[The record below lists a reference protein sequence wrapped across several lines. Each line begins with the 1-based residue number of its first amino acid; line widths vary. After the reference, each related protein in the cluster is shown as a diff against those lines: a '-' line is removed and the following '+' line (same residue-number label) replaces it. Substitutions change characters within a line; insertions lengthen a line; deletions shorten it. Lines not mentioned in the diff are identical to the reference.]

1 MQPNERWTSCSS
13 LPGERIKRSSCAR
26 GLNAPILGHDLWGP
40 DRVTVVEG
48 MSDRHICVRPTHLAG
63 GRLTVQADLLRHMGS
78 AREAGL
84 RGAAVARRNCGHFG
98 GRSSMRWRR
107 ILVIV
112 IGLLVVLPI
121 TGIGVFIATFNP
133 NAWKPRIQNAVMR
146 ATGRELSL
154 NGPISLKW
162 SLVPTIEVR
171 DVALANFDGG
181 SRPQMVTAQSIE
193 AEVALLPLL
202 SNRLDIPRLAIIKP
216 DVLIETT
223 QAGRGNWLFTKP
235 ATPSDAPTAAAAPG
249 ESMDIVVQSMTVED
263 GTLTWR
269 NGVTGQAVTGTLNS
283 FELLE
288 PSTTSPVTFRL
299 VATYAGTQFNAK
311 GETGSMARLSDTAA
325 KTPWLV
331 RLSINS
337 NDAALS
343 VDAKSTTPLQPATY
357 SGKASGQLADLAQL
371 QPFVPGTP
379 LPSVRELSFSAN
391 VADSGPLLTR
401 VSEFTLHAGASDLSA
416 YAPGLTLTQVA
427 IRAPQPDQPITVQA
441 AGNYADA
448 PLTISSTLGA
458 PSALISGR
466 PFPVDVSLA
475 AAGAIVTAKGTL
487 ADPARMAG
495 GELAVSARIPALAP
509 FAALLQQPV
518 PDAKNIA
525 LGAHLAEAPGG
536 FAKGMVLTQATLT
549 LPQGD
554 IAGDASVTFSQPPLI
569 SGNVT
574 SKRIDLDALL
584 AMKSINPPAPPAA
597 VGPQATAPPATPAPP
612 PERRGN
618 PNLLFS
624 DAPLGL
630 GVLRD
635 ADADVQLRIG
645 ELHTGGETH
654 RDIVGH
660 FVLKGGKLVLDPISG
675 SLPAG
680 RMSGRLTIDANPPKP
695 PVTLVLRA
703 PGLSVRALA
712 PMLGLPSDASGAL
725 EVDADLNGA
734 GDSLH
739 AIAAE
744 LNGTLGLAMVNG
756 QIDNASLNRVLGPIL
771 TSASL
776 PLSLIN
782 PGQSIRGSSALRC
795 FAARLDMRG
804 GLATFRALYL
814 DSARVKVTGSGT
826 INLADEALSVRL
838 RPQARLANTGITT
851 PLIVGGTI
859 EHPKARIDAANSA
872 QANIM
877 GFAQSAEN
885 LAEVPL
891 GAISG
896 AFGGPDRLSSGG
908 DDCANQLAIAR
919 GRPGGPQPNSPPSML
934 AVPANAAK
942 QILNAPKNLLQN
954 LFGK

>member
-1 MQPNERWTSCSS
+1 
-13 LPGERIKRSSCAR
+13 
-26 GLNAPILGHDLWGP
+26 
-40 DRVTVVEG
+40 
-48 MSDRHICVRPTHLAG
+48 
-63 GRLTVQADLLRHMGS
+63 
-78 AREAGL
+78 
-84 RGAAVARRNCGHFG
+84 
-98 GRSSMRWRR
+98 MRWRR

-121 TGIGVFIATFNP
+121 AGIGIFIATLDP
-133 NAWKPRIQNAVMR
+133 NDWKPRIQNAVIR

-162 SLVPTIEVR
+162 SLVPTIEAQN
-171 DVALANFDGG
+171 VALANFDGG

-202 SNRLDIPRLAIIKP
+202 SHHLDIHRLAIIKP

-235 ATPSDAPTAAAAPG
+235 ATPTDAPTAAAAPG
-249 ESMDIVVQSMTVED
+249 APMDIDVQSMTVED

-269 NGVTGQAVTGTLNS
+269 NGITGQAVTGTLNS

-288 PSTTSPVTFRL
+288 PSETSPVTFQL
-299 VATYAGTQFNAK
+299 VAIWAGTQLDAK
-311 GETGSMARLSDTAA
+311 GETGPMARLSDTAA
-325 KTPWLV
+325 KTPWPV

-337 NDAALS
+337 NGAALS
-343 VDAKSTTPLQPATY
+343 VNAQSTTPLQPASY

-401 VSEFTLHAGASDLSA
+401 VSDFTLHAGASDLSV
-416 YAPGLTLTQVA
+416 YAPGLTLTEVA
-427 IRAPQPDQPITVQA
+427 IRAPQPDQPVTVQA

-458 PSALISGR
+458 PSALIGGHL
-466 PFPVDVSLA
+466 FPVDVSLA
-475 AAGAIVTAKGTL
+475 AAGAIATAKGTL

-495 GELAVSARIPALAP
+495 AELAVSARIPALAP
-509 FAALLQQPV
+509 FAALLQQSV
-518 PDAKNIA
+518 PDAKNVA

-554 IAGDASVTFSQPPLI
+554 IAGDASVTFAQPPLI

-584 AMKSINPPAPPAA
+584 AMKSVNPPAPPAA
-597 VGPQATAPPATPAPP
+597 VGPQAATPLATRAPPS
-612 PERRGN
+612 ERRGN

-635 ADADVQLRIG
+635 ADADVQLGIG

-654 RDIVGH
+654 RDIAGH

-675 SLPAG
+675 TLPAG
-680 RMSGRLTIDANPPKP
+680 KMSGRLMIDANPPKP
-695 PVTLVLRA
+695 PVALVLRA

-712 PMLGLPSDASGAL
+712 LMLGLPSDAAGSL
-725 EVDADLNGA
+725 EVDTNLNGA

-739 AIAAE
+739 AIAAD

-776 PLSLIN
+776 PLSLIF
-782 PGQSIRGSSALRC
+782 PGQIIGGGSALRC
-795 FAARLDMRG
+795 FAARLDARG
-804 GLATFRALYL
+804 GLATLRALYL

-826 INLADEALSVRL
+826 INLADEALSLRL
-838 RPQARLANTGITT
+838 RPLARLADTGITA

-859 EHPKARIDAANSA
+859 EHPKAHIDAANSA

-896 AFGGPDRLSSGG
+896 ALGGPDRLSSGG

-942 QILNAPKNLLQN
+942 KILNAPKSLLHD

>member
-1 MQPNERWTSCSS
+1 
-13 LPGERIKRSSCAR
+13 
-26 GLNAPILGHDLWGP
+26 
-40 DRVTVVEG
+40 
-48 MSDRHICVRPTHLAG
+48 
-63 GRLTVQADLLRHMGS
+63 
-78 AREAGL
+78 
-84 RGAAVARRNCGHFG
+84 
-98 GRSSMRWRR
+98 MRWRR

-112 IGLLVVLPI
+112 VGLLVILPI
-121 TGIGVFIATFNP
+121 TGIAIFTATFDP
-133 NAWKPRIQNAVMR
+133 NGWKPRIQNAVMR

-154 NGPISLKW
+154 NGPISVKW
-162 SLVPTIEVR
+162 SLVPTIEAR
-171 DVALANFDGG
+171 DGALANLDSG

-193 AEVALLPLL
+193 AEVTLLPLL

-235 ATPSDAPTAAAAPG
+235 ATQTDAPTTTTAPG
-249 ESMDIVVQSMTVED
+249 EPMDIAIQSMTVED

-269 NGVTGQAVTGTLNS
+269 NGLTGQAVTGVLHS

-288 PSTTSPVTFRL
+288 PSETSPVMFQL
-299 VATYAGTQFNAK
+299 VATCAGAQFDAK
-311 GETGSMARLSDTAA
+311 VETGSMARLRDRAA
-325 KTPWLV
+325 KTPWPV
-331 RLSINS
+331 RLTVNS
-337 NDAALS
+337 NGAALS
-343 VDAKSTTPLQPATY
+343 VDAQSTTPLKSASY
-357 SGKASGQLADLAQL
+357 SGKVRGQLADLAQL

-379 LPSVRELSFSAN
+379 LPSVRELSFSAS

-401 VSEFTLHAGASDLSA
+401 VSDLTLHAGASDLSA
-416 YAPGLTLTQVA
+416 YAPGLTLTQVV
-427 IRAPQPDQPITVQA
+427 IRAPQPDQPVIVQA
-441 AGNYADA
+441 AGNYAGA

-475 AAGAIVTAKGTL
+475 AAGAIATAKGTL

-495 GELAVSARIPALAP
+495 AELAVSARIPALAP
-509 FAALLQQPV
+509 FAALLQQPL
-518 PDAKNIA
+518 PDAKNVA

-554 IAGDASVTFSQPPLI
+554 IAGDASVTFAQPPSI

-574 SKRIDLDALL
+574 SKRIDLDVLL
-584 AMKSINPPAPPAA
+584 EMKSVNAPAPPGPRAA
-597 VGPQATAPPATPAPP
+597 PPPATPAPP

-630 GVLRD
+630 GLLRD
-635 ADADVQLRIG
+635 ADADVRLRIG
-645 ELHTGGETH
+645 ELRAGGETQ
-654 RDIVGH
+654 RDIAGH
-660 FVLKGGKLVLDPISG
+660 FVLKGGKLVFDPISG
-675 SLPAG
+675 TLPAG
-680 RMSGRLTIDANPPKP
+680 RMSGRLMIDANPPNP

-703 PGLSVRALA
+703 PGLSVHALA
-712 PMLGLPSDASGAL
+712 LMLRLPSDASGSL
-725 EVDADLNGA
+725 EVDANLNGA

-776 PLSLIN
+776 PLSLIF
-782 PGQSIRGSSALRC
+782 PGQIIGGRSALRC
-795 FAARLDMRG
+795 FAARLNVRG
-804 GLATFRALYL
+804 GLATFRSLYL

-826 INLADEALSVRL
+826 INLADEALSLRL
-838 RPQARLANTGITT
+838 RPVARLADTGITT

-859 EHPKARIDAANSA
+859 EHPKAHIDAANSA

-877 GFAQSAEN
+877 GFARSAEN

-896 AFGGPDRLSSGG
+896 ALGGPDRLSSGG
-908 DDCANQLAIAR
+908 DDCANQLAITR
-919 GRPGGPQPNSPPSML
+919 GGPGGPQPNSPPSML
-934 AVPANAAK
+934 AAPANAAK
-942 QILNAPKNLLQN
+942 QILNAPKDLLQD

>member
-1 MQPNERWTSCSS
+1 
-13 LPGERIKRSSCAR
+13 
-26 GLNAPILGHDLWGP
+26 
-40 DRVTVVEG
+40 
-48 MSDRHICVRPTHLAG
+48 
-63 GRLTVQADLLRHMGS
+63 
-78 AREAGL
+78 
-84 RGAAVARRNCGHFG
+84 
-98 GRSSMRWRR
+98 MRWRR

-121 TGIGVFIATFNP
+121 AGIGIFIATFNP
-133 NAWKPRIQNAVMR
+133 NGWKPRIQNAVMR

-154 NGPISLKW
+154 NGPVSLKW
-162 SLVPTIEVR
+162 SLVPTIEAR
-171 DVALANFDGG
+171 DVALANVNGG
-181 SRPQMVTAQSIE
+181 SRPQMVTAQRIE

-202 SNRLDIPRLAIIKP
+202 SNRLDIPRLSLIKP
-216 DVLIETT
+216 DVLIETME
-223 QAGRGNWLFTKP
+223 AGRGNWVFTKP
-235 ATPSDAPTAAAAPG
+235 ATPADRPTAAAAPAKP
-249 ESMDIVVQSMTVED
+249 MDIDVQSMTIED

-269 NGVTGQAVTGTLNS
+269 NGITGQAVTGTLNS

-288 PSTTSPVTFRL
+288 PSETSPATFQL
-299 VATYAGTQFNAK
+299 VATYAGIRFEAK

-325 KTPWLV
+325 KTPWPVKLTV
-331 RLSINS
+331 NS
-337 NDAALS
+337 NVAALS
-343 VDAKSTTPLQPATY
+343 VDAQSTTPLQPASY

-401 VSEFTLHAGASDLSA
+401 VSDFTLHAGASDLSA
-416 YAPGLTLTQVA
+416 YARGLTLTQVTV
-427 IRAPQPDQPITVQA
+427 RAPQPDQPVTVQA

-448 PLTISSTLGA
+448 PLSISATLGA
-458 PSALISGR
+458 PSALIGGQ

-475 AAGAIVTAKGTL
+475 AAGATATAKGTL
-487 ADPARMAG
+487 ADPSRMARA
-495 GELAVSARIPALAP
+495 ELAVSVRIPVLAP

-518 PDAKNIA
+518 PDAKNVA
-525 LGAHLAEAPGG
+525 LDAHLAEAQGG
-536 FAKGMVLTQATLT
+536 FTKGMALTQATLT
-549 LPQGD
+549 LPQGE
-554 IAGDASVTFSQPPLI
+554 IAGDASVTFAQPPSI

-574 SKRIDLDALL
+574 SKQIDLDALL
-584 AMKSINPPAPPAA
+584 EMKSVNPPAPPAA
-597 VGPQATAPPATPAPP
+597 VGPQAATPPATPARQ

-624 DAPLGL
+624 DVPLGL
-630 GVLRD
+630 GLLRD

-645 ELHTGGETH
+645 ELRTGVETH
-654 RDIVGH
+654 RDIAGH
-660 FVLKGGKLVLDPISG
+660 FVLKGGQLVLDPISG
-675 SLPAG
+675 TLPAG
-680 RMSGRLTIDANPPKP
+680 KMSGRLMIDANPPKP
-695 PVTLVLRA
+695 PVALVLRA

-712 PMLGLPSDASGAL
+712 LMLGLPSDASGSL
-725 EVDADLNGA
+725 EVDANLNGA

-776 PLSLIN
+776 PLALIF
-782 PGQSIRGSSALRC
+782 PGQIIGGDSALRC
-795 FAARLDMRG
+795 FAARLDTRG

-826 INLADEALSVRL
+826 INLADEVLSLRL
-838 RPQARLANTGITT
+838 QPLARLADTGITV
-851 PLIVGGTI
+851 PLIAGGTI
-859 EHPKARIDAANSA
+859 EHPKAHIDAANSA
-872 QANIM
+872 QATIT
-877 GFAQSAEN
+877 GLAQSAEN

-896 AFGGPDRLSSGG
+896 ALGGPDRLGSGG
-908 DDCANQLAIAR
+908 DDCANQLEIAR
-919 GRPGGPQPNSPPSML
+919 GGPGGPQPNSPPSLL
-934 AVPANAAK
+934 AVPASAAK
-942 QILNAPKNLLQN
+942 QILNAPKNLLQD

>member
-1 MQPNERWTSCSS
+1 
-13 LPGERIKRSSCAR
+13 
-26 GLNAPILGHDLWGP
+26 
-40 DRVTVVEG
+40 
-48 MSDRHICVRPTHLAG
+48 
-63 GRLTVQADLLRHMGS
+63 
-78 AREAGL
+78 
-84 RGAAVARRNCGHFG
+84 
-98 GRSSMRWRR
+98 MRWRR
-107 ILVIV
+107 ILVIF
-112 IGLLVVLPI
+112 IALLVVLPI
-121 TGIGVFIATFNP
+121 AGIGIFIATFNP
-133 NAWKPRIQNAVMR
+133 NGWKPHIQNAVMHT
-146 ATGRELSL
+146 TGRVLSL
-154 NGPISLKW
+154 NGPVSLKW
-162 SLVPTIEVR
+162 SLVPTIEAH
-171 DVALANFDGG
+171 DVTLANFDGG

-202 SNRLDIPRLAIIKP
+202 SNRLDIPRLAVIKP

-223 QAGRGNWLFTKP
+223 RAGRGNWVFTKP
-235 ATPSDAPTAAAAPG
+235 AMPTDTPAAATAPG
-249 ESMDIVVQSMTVED
+249 KPMNVDVQSMTVED

-269 NGVTGQAVTGTLNS
+269 NGITGHAVTGTLNS
-283 FELLE
+283 FKLLA
-288 PSTTSPVTFRL
+288 PSETSSVTFQL
-299 VATYAGTQFNAK
+299 VATYAGAQFEAK

-325 KTPWLV
+325 KAPWPVKLTV
-331 RLSINS
+331 NS
-337 NDAALS
+337 NVAALS
-343 VDAKSTTPLQPATY
+343 VDAQSTTPLQPASY

-371 QPFVPGTP
+371 QAFVPGTP

-401 VSEFTLHAGASDLSA
+401 VSDFTLHAGTSDLSA

-427 IRAPQPDQPITVQA
+427 IRAPQPDQPVTVQA

-448 PLTISSTLGA
+448 PLTISATLGA
-458 PSALISGR
+458 PSALIGGQ

-475 AAGAIVTAKGTL
+475 AAGATVTAKGTL
-487 ADPARMAG
+487 ADPTRMAG
-495 GELAVSARIPALAP
+495 AELMVSARIPALAP

-518 PDAKNIA
+518 PDAKNVA
-525 LGAHLAEAPGG
+525 LSAHLAEAMGG
-536 FAKGMVLTQATLT
+536 FAKGMALTQATLT

-554 IAGDASVTFSQPPLI
+554 IAGDASVTFAQPPSI

-584 AMKSINPPAPPAA
+584 EMSVNPPAHPAA
-597 VGPQATAPPATPAPP
+597 VGPQASPPPASPAPP
-612 PERRGN
+612 LERLGN

-630 GVLRD
+630 GELRG
-635 ADADVQLRIG
+635 ADVDVQLRIG
-645 ELHTGGETH
+645 ELHTGGQTH
-654 RDIVGH
+654 RDIAGH

-675 SLPAG
+675 TLPAG
-680 RMSGRLTIDANPPKP
+680 KMSGRLMIDANPPKP
-695 PVTLVLRA
+695 PVALVLRA

-712 PMLGLPSDASGAL
+712 LMLGLPSDASGSL
-725 EVDADLNGA
+725 EVDANLNGA

-739 AIAAE
+739 AIVGGVS
-744 LNGTLGLAMVNG
+744 GTLGLAMVNG

-776 PLSLIN
+776 PLSLIF
-782 PGQSIRGSSALRC
+782 PGQIIRDGSALRC
-795 FAARLDMRG
+795 FAARLDARG

-814 DSARVKVTGSGT
+814 DSARIKVTGSGT
-826 INLADEALSVRL
+826 INLADEALSLRL
-838 RPQARLANTGITT
+838 RPLARLADTGITV

-877 GFAQSAEN
+877 GLAQSAQN

-896 AFGGPDRLSSGG
+896 ALGGPDRLSSGG

-919 GRPGGPQPNSPPSML
+919 GGPGGPQPNSPPSML
-934 AVPANAAK
+934 AVPTNAAK

>member
-1 MQPNERWTSCSS
+1 
-13 LPGERIKRSSCAR
+13 
-26 GLNAPILGHDLWGP
+26 
-40 DRVTVVEG
+40 
-48 MSDRHICVRPTHLAG
+48 
-63 GRLTVQADLLRHMGS
+63 
-78 AREAGL
+78 
-84 RGAAVARRNCGHFG
+84 
-98 GRSSMRWRR
+98 MRWRR

-162 SLVPTIEVR
+162 SLVPTIEAR

-193 AEVALLPLL
+193 AEVALVPLL

-269 NGVTGQAVTGTLNS
+269 NGVTGRAVTGILNS

-495 GELAVSARIPALAP
+495 AELAVSARIPALAP

-660 FVLKGGKLVLDPISG
+660 FVLKDGKLVLDPISG

-919 GRPGGPQPNSPPSML
+919 GRPGGPQPDSPPSML

>member
-1 MQPNERWTSCSS
+1 
-13 LPGERIKRSSCAR
+13 
-26 GLNAPILGHDLWGP
+26 
-40 DRVTVVEG
+40 
-48 MSDRHICVRPTHLAG
+48 
-63 GRLTVQADLLRHMGS
+63 
-78 AREAGL
+78 
-84 RGAAVARRNCGHFG
+84 
-98 GRSSMRWRR
+98 
-107 ILVIV
+107 
-112 IGLLVVLPI
+112 
-121 TGIGVFIATFNP
+121 
-133 NAWKPRIQNAVMR
+133 
-146 ATGRELSL
+146 
-154 NGPISLKW
+154 
-162 SLVPTIEVR
+162 
-171 DVALANFDGG
+171 
-181 SRPQMVTAQSIE
+181 
-193 AEVALLPLL
+193 
-202 SNRLDIPRLAIIKP
+202 
-216 DVLIETT
+216 
-223 QAGRGNWLFTKP
+223 
-235 ATPSDAPTAAAAPG
+235 
-249 ESMDIVVQSMTVED
+249 
-263 GTLTWR
+263 
-269 NGVTGQAVTGTLNS
+269 
-283 FELLE
+283 
-288 PSTTSPVTFRL
+288 VTFRL
-299 VATYAGTQFNAK
+299 VATYAGTQFDAK

-325 KTPWLV
+325 KTPWPV

-343 VDAKSTTPLQPATY
+343 VDAKSTTPMQPATY

-401 VSEFTLHAGASDLSA
+401 VSEFTLHAGTSDLSA
-416 YAPGLTLTQVA
+416 YAPGLTLTQMA

-495 GELAVSARIPALAP
+495 AELAVSARIPALAP

>member
-1 MQPNERWTSCSS
+1 
-13 LPGERIKRSSCAR
+13 
-26 GLNAPILGHDLWGP
+26 
-40 DRVTVVEG
+40 
-48 MSDRHICVRPTHLAG
+48 
-63 GRLTVQADLLRHMGS
+63 
-78 AREAGL
+78 
-84 RGAAVARRNCGHFG
+84 
-98 GRSSMRWRR
+98 MRWRR

-112 IGLLVVLPI
+112 IGLVVVLPI
-121 TGIGVFIATFNP
+121 TGIGIFIATFDP
-133 NAWKPRIQNAVMR
+133 NGWKPRIQNAVMR

-154 NGPISLKW
+154 NGPISVKW
-162 SLVPTIEVR
+162 SLVPTIEAR

-202 SNRLDIPRLAIIKP
+202 SNRLDIPWLAIIKP

-235 ATPSDAPTAAAAPG
+235 ATPTAAAAPG
-249 ESMDIVVQSMTVED
+249 KPMDIAVQSMTVED

-269 NGVTGQAVTGTLNS
+269 NGITGQAVTGTLDS
-283 FELLE
+283 FELRE
-288 PSTTSPVTFRL
+288 PSETSPVTFQL
-299 VATYAGTQFNAK
+299 VATFAGTQFNAK

-325 KTPWLV
+325 KTPWPV
-331 RLSINS
+331 RLTVNS
-337 NDAALS
+337 NGAALS
-343 VDAKSTTPLQPATY
+343 VDAQSTTPLQPTSY

-401 VSEFTLHAGASDLSA
+401 VRDFTLHAGASDLST
-416 YAPGLTLTQVA
+416 YAPGLTLTQVT
-427 IRAPQPDQPITVQA
+427 IRAPQPDQPVTVQA

-458 PSALISGR
+458 PSALIGGQA
-466 PFPVDVSLA
+466 FPVDVSLA
-475 AAGAIVTAKGTL
+475 IAGATAMAKGTL
-487 ADPARMAG
+487 ADPARVAG
-495 GELAVSARIPALAP
+495 AELLVSARIPTLAP
-509 FAALLQQPV
+509 FAALVRRPV
-518 PDAKNIA
+518 PDVKDIA
-525 LGAHLAEAPGG
+525 LDARLAEASGG
-536 FAKGMVLTQATLT
+536 FAKGMVLTQATLN

-554 IAGDASVTFSQPPLI
+554 IAGDASVTFTRPPSI
-569 SGNVT
+569 TGNVT

-584 AMKSINPPAPPAA
+584 ELKSVSPPAPPAA
-597 VGPQATAPPATPAPP
+597 AGQQAATALATPTPRP
-612 PERRGN
+612 KRRGN
-618 PNLLFS
+618 PDLLFS
-624 DAPLGL
+624 DAPLDL
-630 GVLRD
+630 GVLRT

-645 ELHTGGETH
+645 ELRTSGQTQ
-654 RDIVGH
+654 RDIAGH
-660 FVLKGGKLVLDPISG
+660 FVLNDGKLMLDPISG
-675 SLPAG
+675 ILPAG
-680 RMSGRLTIDANPPKP
+680 RMSGRLTIDANPAKP
-695 PVTLVLRA
+695 PVALVLRA

-712 PMLGLPSDASGAL
+712 LMLGLPSDASGSL
-725 EVDADLNGA
+725 EVDATLNGA

-739 AIAAE
+739 VIAAG

-756 QIDNASLNRVLGPIL
+756 EIDNSSLNRLLGPIL

-795 FAARLDMRG
+795 FAARLDARN

-814 DSARVKVTGSGT
+814 DSARVKVSGSGT
-826 INLADEALSVRL
+826 INLADETLSLRL
-838 RPQARLANTGITT
+838 RPLARLADTGITV

-859 EHPKARIDAANSA
+859 ENPKARIDAAHSA
-872 QANIM
+872 QDTLT
-877 GFAQSAEN
+877 GLAQSVQN

-896 AFGGPDRLSSGG
+896 ALGGPDRLSSGG

-919 GRPGGPQPNSPPSML
+919 GGPGGPQPNSPPSLL
-934 AVPANAAK
+934 AVPTNAAK
-942 QILNAPKNLLQN
+942 RILNAPKNLLQD

>member
-1 MQPNERWTSCSS
+1 
-13 LPGERIKRSSCAR
+13 
-26 GLNAPILGHDLWGP
+26 
-40 DRVTVVEG
+40 
-48 MSDRHICVRPTHLAG
+48 
-63 GRLTVQADLLRHMGS
+63 
-78 AREAGL
+78 
-84 RGAAVARRNCGHFG
+84 
-98 GRSSMRWRR
+98 MRWRR

-162 SLVPTIEVR
+162 SLVPTIEAR

-223 QAGRGNWLFTKP
+223 QAGRGNWRFTKP

-299 VATYAGTQFNAK
+299 VATYAGTQFDAK

-325 KTPWLV
+325 KTPWPV

-343 VDAKSTTPLQPATY
+343 VDAKSTTPMQPATY

-401 VSEFTLHAGASDLSA
+401 VSEFTLHAGTSDLSA
-416 YAPGLTLTQVA
+416 YAPGLTLTQMA

-495 GELAVSARIPALAP
+495 AELAVSARIPALAP

-712 PMLGLPSDASGAL
+712 PMLGLPSDASGVL